1 MYHLGKVLKI
11 FDANS
16 KEVISVDNSSQ
27 AYLEMWDG
35 NKVIVLIHASLKNQ
49 LNLADFVLIRYAQ
62 PEPIVWRILKQKEG
76 KDLWESM
83 TTYLNKKMQKR

>member
-11 FDANS
+11 FDSGS

-35 NKVIVLIHASLKNQ
+35 NKVVVLIHTALKNH
-49 LNLADFVLIRYAQ
+49 LKPNDLVLIRYAQ

-76 KDLWESM
+76 KELWESM
-83 TTYLNKKMQKR
+83 TTYLTKKKA